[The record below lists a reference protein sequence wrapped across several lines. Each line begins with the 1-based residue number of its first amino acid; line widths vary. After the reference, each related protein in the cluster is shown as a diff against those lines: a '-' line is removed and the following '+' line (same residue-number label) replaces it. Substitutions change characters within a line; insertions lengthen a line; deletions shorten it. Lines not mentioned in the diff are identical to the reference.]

1 MSQVFRYALCLQIIL
16 AIIFPGTGIA
26 QSTYDLHALFN
37 PQFFTTN
44 GNEWRSAGGAP
55 GPKYWQNKADYLIHT
70 TLDETAPDTSIK
82 GDVTLSY
89 TNNSPDRLDFIW
101 FQLDQNLFDST
112 SRGAATTPTSGDR
125 FDVKGFSRGGYHIES
140 VEVTYLGQS
149 YPVKPVIT
157 DARMQVRLKTPLKP
171 GGDKIS
177 IKIKYHFAIPLY
189 GADRMGR
196 LRTSNGVIYEI
207 AQWYPRVCVY
217 DDVEGWNT
225 LAYMGLGE
233 FYCDYGNFDYYI
245 TAPAAMTV
253 VASGDLQN
261 PVEVLTPKEIN
272 RLDKARNSD
281 STVMIVDVPEINQ
294 PSSRPKSQGS
304 LTWHYKMTNSRDVSW
319 AASTAFIWDAARVNF
334 PSGRKGISM
343 SAYPVES
350 AGNDR
355 YGRSTQYLKRSIELY
370 STEYFEYPWN
380 SAVSVAGVALGMEY
394 PGIVFCQSG
403 LENGNL
409 FNDITHEIGHN
420 WFPMIVGSNERR
432 FMWMDEGLN
441 TFINRYTTE
450 KFNNGEY
457 VKDNMT
463 PEFMYQIFRNE
474 KFSLMTAPEGM
485 DLNGYGSYYF
495 KTAAGL
501 ELLRKVVLD
510 PDRFDYAFNTYI
522 SRWAFKH
529 PQPDDFFRTMNNAA
543 GEKLDWFW
551 REWFYTTWTLD
562 QSVKDV
568 KYVKGDPAK
577 GCLITLENLSQMAL
591 PVIVQVNEANGQSR
605 VVRLP
610 VDIWQR
616 QGTWTFKFNSTDSIT
631 SVVLDPDHV
640 LPDINRSNNVW
651 KGQETPSNQQPQK
664 EKEN

>member
-1 MSQVFRYALCLQIIL
+1 MSQVFRYALCFQIIL
-16 AIIFPGTGIA
+16 TIVSPGTGTA
-26 QSTYDLHALFN
+26 QSTYDPHALFN

-44 GNEWRSAGGAP
+44 GNDWRSAGGAP

-171 GGDKIS
+171 GGDKIN
-177 IKIKYHFAIPLY
+177 IKVKYHFAIPLY

-225 LAYMGLGE
+225 LPYMGLGE

-261 PVEVLTPKEIN
+261 PAEVLTPKEIS

-294 PSSRPKSQGS
+294 PSTRPKTQGS

-370 STEYFEYPWN
+370 SAQYFEYPWN

-403 LENGNL
+403 LQNGNL

-457 VKDNMT
+457 IKDNMA
-463 PEFMYQIFRNE
+463 PQFMYQIFRNE

-529 PQPDDFFRTMNNAA
+529 PQPEDFFRTMNNAA

-562 QSVKDV
+562 QSIKEV
-568 KYVKGDPAK
+568 KYVKGDPAQ

-605 VVRLP
+605 VVKLP

-631 SVVLDPDHV
+631 SVVLDPDRV

-651 KGQETPSNQQPQK
+651 KAQ
-664 EKEN
+664 

>member
-16 AIIFPGTGIA
+16 TILSPGTGKA
-26 QSTYDLHALFN
+26 QSTYDPHALFN
-37 PQFFTTN
+37 PLFFTTN

-171 GGDKIS
+171 DGDKIS
-177 IKIKYHFAIPLY
+177 IKVKYHFAIPLY

-225 LAYMGLGE
+225 LPYMGLGE

-261 PVEVLTPKEIN
+261 PVEVLTPKEIS

-294 PSSRPKSQGS
+294 PSSRPKTQGR

-350 AGNDR
+350 SGNDR

-441 TFINRYTTE
+441 TFINQYTTE

-457 VKDNMT
+457 IKDNPT
-463 PEFMYQIFRNE
+463 PDFMYRTFRNE

-501 ELLRKVVLD
+501 DLLRKIVLD

-568 KYVKGDPAK
+568 KYVNGDPAK

-591 PVIVQVNEANGQSR
+591 PVIIQINEANGQSPL
-605 VVRLP
+605 VRLP

-631 SVVLDPDHV
+631 SVVLDPDRV

-651 KGQETPSNQQPQK
+651 KAQ
-664 EKEN
+664 